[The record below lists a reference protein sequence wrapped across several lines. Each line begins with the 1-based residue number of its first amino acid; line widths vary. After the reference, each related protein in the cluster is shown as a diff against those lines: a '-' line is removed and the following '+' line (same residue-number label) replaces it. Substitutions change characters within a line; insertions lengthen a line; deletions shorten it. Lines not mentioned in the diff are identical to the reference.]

1 MIGLQLSE
9 MLFEKNSVLLISQP
23 TLWKLVP
30 NNHYSILNFFKKFCG
45 NLFAFMLYIY
55 LHNILNFAPWHTKH
69 KILTDWLVYRKKK
82 KTATPFLEFQWQIW
96 KLNHIFEYFTLYT
109 RMINLSRIFISST
122 SQWCSNLE
130 LSGFSHF
137 YCLLFHI

>member
-9 MLFEKNSVLLISQP
+9 MLFEKKSVLLISQP

-45 NLFAFMLYIY
+45 NLFSI
-55 LHNILNFAPWHTKH
+55 LHPGTLSIKYSLAC
-69 KILTDWLVYRKKK
+69 LQKKK
-82 KTATPFLEFQWQIW
+82 KTATPFLESQWQIW

-109 RMINLSRIFISST
+109 RVINLSRICISST
-122 SQWCSNLE
+122 SQWCSKLE

-137 YCLLFHI
+137 YCLFFHI